1 MSNPAGPQPKIDDL
15 GSAMTPK
22 PSDMK
27 KAVEGKGDM
36 VSVEINGAVFKTIAD
51 DAWTNA
57 PDVQEAFIWKFALS
71 CLVLSFVCNT
81 LWLMFSNEHSCL
93 TGMQNF
99 YFYIAFFEGYFM
111 LLKGTMISLYYYV
124 FMPLPERPYG
134 MGHHLIHGALAFSFP
149 AMSIVLSLIW
159 KATGLVEE
167 GDPATGEAGGD
178 TWAIIKLNLPMGA
191 SGALVAWMPF
201 YILFMW
207 KQNRFFA
214 FKRYIIL
221 TVILVGD
228 LFFIATSHV
237 YVYYFFEYQRDPA
250 TATLSQ
256 DSPVTAGLIEM
267 GWIFGFTL
275 LYMKLLGKIWEFAV
289 FMMHYVAPMEDYQHQ
304 RLVFFATV
312 ILDMHR
318 IMYSREIFTGLKTF
332 VMFYIILVYYFS
344 YDFYQF
350 GIKSWTSWQALIM
363 MMWLPHD
370 QQTEVH
376 LSTKP
381 WVNKLL
387 KVFKVYSDIL
397 EWPKRLLVIFH
408 WDIDAGGDPGH
419 SKTVTFFN
427 CDNMI
432 FIKNAPSC
440 LVGGNEEKSAAWWK
454 KAPEKTEGGLA
465 VEGGKNSKRDQTLM
479 EDTMGEEDLK
489 AAAAQKSEFA
499 PLCDPWR
506 IKFYESLSIRIS
518 GIIFTRYRVRSTI
531 KMISALCFLWTSLLV
546 RQTGSKE
553 VLNTVLDH
561 STETDGPLGMPTKL
575 WIYGMSF
582 FVFDIVEI
590 YMVTRFQLADPK
602 RKRYN
607 LRRFGRLLQDWP
619 MYLMI
624 ISCHVC
630 CNSDVFLIFPTL
642 SFCPF

>member
-1 MSNPAGPQPKIDDL
+1 
-15 GSAMTPK
+15 
-22 PSDMK
+22 
-27 KAVEGKGDM
+27 
-36 VSVEINGAVFKTIAD
+36 
-51 DAWTNA
+51 
-57 PDVQEAFIWKFALS
+57 
-71 CLVLSFVCNT
+71 
-81 LWLMFSNEHSCL
+81 
-93 TGMQNF
+93 MQNF
-99 YFYIAFFEGYFM
+99 YYYIAFFEGYFM
-111 LLKGTMISLYYYV
+111 FVKGTMISLYYYV

-134 MGHHLIHGALAFSFP
+134 MGHHLVHGLLAFSFP

-159 KATGLVEE
+159 KAAGLVEE
-167 GDPATGEAGGD
+167 GDTATGEAAEG
-178 TWAIIKLNLPMGA
+178 TWEIIKLNLPMGA
-191 SGALVAWMPF
+191 SGALVAWMPI

-207 KQNRFFA
+207 KQHRFFA

-237 YVYYFFEYQRDPA
+237 YVFYFFEYQRA
-250 TATLSQ
+250 ASTATLHEEN
-256 DSPVTAGLIEM
+256 PMMAGLIEM

-275 LYMKLLGKIWEFAV
+275 AYMKVLGKIWEFAV

-304 RLVFFATV
+304 RLLFFATV

-318 IMYSREIFTGLKTF
+318 IMYSREIFTGLKTYT
-332 VMFYIILVYYFS
+332 MFYIILVYYFT

-370 QQTEVH
+370 QQTEVQ
-376 LSTKP
+376 LSNKP

-387 KVFKVYSDIL
+387 KFFKVYSDIL

-408 WDIDAGGDPGH
+408 WDIDAGGAPGH

-440 LVGGNEEKSAAWWK
+440 LVGGTEEKSSSWWK
-454 KAPEKTEGGLA
+454 PKDTGGLA
-465 VEGGKNSKRDQTLM
+465 VEGGQNSMRDTKLM
-479 EDTMGEEDLK
+479 RQVTESEVGEKL
-489 AAAAQKSEFA
+489 AEFA
-499 PLCDPWR
+499 PMCEPWR
-506 IKFYESLSIRIS
+506 IKFYESISIRIS

-546 RQTGSKE
+546 RQTGAKE
-553 VLNTVLDH
+553 VLNTVIDH
-561 STETDGPLGMPTKL
+561 ASDTDGPLGMPTKL
-575 WIYGMSF
+575 WVYGFSF
-582 FVFDIVEI
+582 FIFDLFEI
-590 YMVTRFQLADPK
+590 WAVTRFQLSDPK

-619 MYLMI
+619 MFLMI

-642 SFCPF
+642 SFCPW